1 MGRPRTVGMRGPA
14 TAPNLHQGFATVL
27 LLLLLLLTSEVAAR
41 REGRIL
47 SNPFGLLGHTAC
59 SSDESGDGQA
69 VGQCYNEVEC
79 LAMGGSVAGYCQ
91 QQWNEPFSQGVC
103 CVVTSSER
111 SGRTSA
117 GVSYFQNPDWPSSGN
132 GSEVFIHTIQPLP
145 DTCFVRFDLLTL
157 ELDVM
162 GDNCVHDRL
171 TVMGGKEPSGS
182 MCGERSGEVTLIE
195 VTSGKEIR
203 LMVEVQ
209 SSRWRWNI
217 GITQISC
224 AQVEEQRMKMSG
236 RTDCGKKNPSTRN
249 AIGAIGETT
258 GKRKVQKPSDI
269 PGLRRKKAKKSSRSA
284 RTPKRK
290 SAKKV
295 FKQLEKLPKLS
306 EFEKSQ
312 LKIYKPSFSKQELNY
327 DKFNFGPL
335 GRMRSQLNWIQKG
348 RILYGNETDVNEY
361 PWQVSMWIDRSHFC
375 GGTLIS
381 DEWIATAAH
390 CVDLQYRRHFDRI
403 TVSLGDHNVQV
414 YDDTKNVFRKLKR
427 IVRSPQYDNNFIN
440 GDMALLQL
448 EKKVTFSDTIR
459 PACLPDDPSTTFAYE
474 SGIISG
480 WGYTETTKILKP
492 RPLTSDVLREAEI
505 YILPQDLCIEFS
517 PFPITDR
524 MVCTFKGPLGV
535 ESTCQ
540 GDSGGP
546 LVVNTAENRHV
557 LVGATSF
564 GVSTCEGPYPAMF
577 TRITAHL
584 SFIHAAMVPAPMEY
598 MMEYETPS
606 DPSAFPAFGST
617 AIFDIF

>member
-1 MGRPRTVGMRGPA
+1 MGSRPRTVGMWAHAGTPSLPSKRDPRSPSNLLA
-14 TAPNLHQGFATVL
+14 AIAPV
-27 LLLLLLLTSEVAAR
+27 LLLLTSEVGAAR
-41 REGRIL
+41 QGRVL
-47 SNPFGLLGHTAC
+47 TNLFGVLGHAPC
-59 SSDESGDGQA
+59 SSSDESGDGQM

-79 LAMGGSVAGYCQ
+79 LTMGGSVTGYCQ
-91 QQWNEPFSQGVC
+91 QNWDQAFSQGVC
-103 CVVTSSER
+103 CVVKSSAG
-111 SGRTSA
+111 SGRSSA

-132 GSEVFIHTIQPLP
+132 GSELFIHNVQPSA
-145 DTCFVRFDLLTL
+145 DTCFIRFDLLTL
-157 ELDVM
+157 ELGVM

-195 VTSGKEIR
+195 VTSEKEVR

-224 AQVEEQRMKMSG
+224 AQVEEQRLKMFG
-236 RTDCGKKNPSTRN
+236 NTECGKKNPSTMN
-249 AIGAIGETT
+249 SIGALGEATS
-258 GKRKVQKPSDI
+258 KRKVEKPTDI
-269 PGLRRKKAKKSSRSA
+269 PGLRRKKAR
-284 RTPKRK
+284 
-290 SAKKV
+290 KV
-295 FKQLEKLPKLS
+295 FKQLEKLPKLT

-327 DKFNFGPL
+327 DKFNFAPL
-335 GRMRSQLNWIQKG
+335 GRMRSRLNWEQKG

-440 GDMALLQL
+440 GDMALLKL

-459 PACLPDDPSTTFAYE
+459 PACLPDDPTETYGYK
-474 SGIISG
+474 SGIITG
-480 WGYTETTKILKP
+480 WGYTEVTKILKP

-505 YILPQDLCIEFS
+505 YILPQDLCIEYS

-524 MVCTFKGPLGV
+524 MICTFKGPLAV

-584 SFIHAAMVPAPMEY
+584 SFIHAATVPAPMEY
-598 MMEYETPS
+598 MLEYETPS
-606 DPSAFPAFGST
+606 DPSAYQTPRST